1 MVEFTAAAAKV
12 RHRVGEA
19 AADAPVGKGF
29 GVVAARR
36 TLQTMKKHQQ
46 GPALGFRSD
55 LWLLAADRR
64 SLRTRR
70 VEEVHVDEVAIRRV
84 PAFTLVL
91 GGGSCHAPRIQG
103 RPDGL
108 KVAAR
113 QPPGRSVFHS

>member
-55 LWLLAADRR
+55 LWLLVADRR

-91 GGGSCHAPRIQG
+91 GGGLLSRAAHTGPARWSEGCHQ
-103 RPDGL
+103 
-108 KVAAR
+108 AATR
-113 QPPGRSVFHS
+113 ALCIS